1 MFFIEE
7 VLDKTC
13 EQFIKVSRAQV
24 MQERRRKEDEEAE
37 AWRTRARERQDEM
50 VMQDRF
56 MRNTIET
63 GPIGDE
69 EEGRRNN

>member
-13 EQFIKVSRAQV
+13 KQFIKVSRAQV

-37 AWRTRARERQDEM
+37 ARRTRARERQDEM